1 METDKLVYM
10 TELKHLQ
17 KVILEIMKDID
28 ELCQRNHI
36 NYYLNGGS
44 AIGAIRHQGF
54 IPWDDDLD
62 IMMTYDNYERFLRAC
77 REQLDPDKYYIQE
90 GLEDWPLNY
99 SKIKLK
105 GTRFDEIEAYVKNE
119 DMRGIFVDVF
129 KIDNTS
135 DKRWQQRIQYAFAK
149 YRVCYGMLQR
159 TYKSASWQ
167 KKVAMALSCPMKI
180 GFIRRFVIR
189 QSERY
194 NDKETEYVASFYESK
209 RFKKCIF
216 KRSTFGSPQYLP
228 FEHMQL
234 PVQADYDKYLS
245 ITFGNYMQL
254 PPEEERQLKHLLH
267 IDFGKY

>member
-1 METDKLVYM
+1 M
-10 TELKHLQ
+10 TELRHLQ
-17 KVILEIMKDID
+17 MVILEIMKDID

-36 NYYLNGGS
+36 DYYLNGGS
-44 AIGAIRHQGF
+44 TIGAVRHQGF

-62 IMMTYDNYERFLRAC
+62 IMMTYDHYERFIQVC

-90 GLEDWPLNY
+90 GLKDWPLNY

-105 GTRFDEIEAYVKNE
+105 GTYFEEIENNNGGKDNE
-119 DMRGIFVDVF
+119 YGIFIDVF

-149 YRVCYGMLQR
+149 YRVCYGHLLR
-159 TYKSASWQ
+159 TYKTASWQ
-167 KKVAMALSCPMKI
+167 KKLFMVLSYPMKI
-180 GFIRRFVIR
+180 GAIRRFVIR

-194 NDKETEYVASFYESK
+194 NGKDTEYIASFYESK

-216 KRSTFGSPQYLP
+216 KRTTFGTPQYLP
-228 FEHMQL
+228 FEDMRL
-234 PVQADYDKYLS
+234 PVQADYDNYLTIS
-245 ITFGNYMQL
+245 FGDYMQL
-254 PPEEERQLKHLLH
+254 PPEKDRQLKHLLN